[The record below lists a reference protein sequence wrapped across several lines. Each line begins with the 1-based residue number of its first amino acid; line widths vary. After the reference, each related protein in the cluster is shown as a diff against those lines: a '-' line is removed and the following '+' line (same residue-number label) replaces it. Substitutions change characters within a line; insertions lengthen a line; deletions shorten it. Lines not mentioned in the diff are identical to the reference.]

1 MSPLI
6 GPLLGAHRAYSI
18 SLPADSPLKCVP
30 TTLHI
35 RKNSEVVKQKQDYMV
50 SPRDL
55 VENARKEATIL
66 ENGQSAIH

>member
-18 SLPADSPLKCVP
+18 SLPGDSPLKCVP